1 MLKGRLLPAL
11 MVFLS
16 TALVSGALSTG
27 VYARGLAFTLGPR
40 GAAAHA
46 PAVAAMTALVALALV
61 RVKGLSRAQAGLAF
75 TRRDGVTLA
84 VTTAL
89 TALWLVGF
97 IAVVGAVTGAPLA
110 RSANAV
116 SVGALATALAS
127 FVGSSAIQQ
136 LTTQSLALAAS
147 PSAGAS
153 RGGIAVATAVFTLA
167 HAQVSTAPLY
177 LLNVALFGLAST
189 WLFLAPERPSY
200 ALPLGLHAGWNWA
213 QLAVLGAP
221 YGGGANPVAILR
233 WPAASPVLVGGAH
246 GFDEGALFAAALL
259 PFFALARWRRAR
271 A

>member
-1 MLKGRLLPAL
+1 MPERRALPSLL
-11 MVFLS
+11 VFLS
-16 TALVSGALSTG
+16 TALVSGALSAG
-27 VYARGLAFTLGPR
+27 VYARGLAFTLGPI

-46 PAVAAMTALVALALV
+46 PAVAVMTALMALALV
-61 RVKGLSRAQAGLAF
+61 RLKGLSRAQSGLVF

-97 IAVVGAVTGAPLA
+97 IALVGALTGAPLA

-116 SVGALATALAS
+116 SVAALATALAS
-127 FVGSSAIQQ
+127 FVGSAAIQQ

-153 RGGIAVATAVFTLA
+153 RGGVAGAPAVFTLA
-167 HAQVSTAPLY
+167 HAPVSAAPRD

-189 WLFLAPERPSY
+189 SLFLAPKRPSY

-221 YGGGANPVAILR
+221 FGDGANPVAILR
-233 WPAASPVLVGGAH
+233 WPAASPTLVGGAH
-246 GFDEGALFAAALL
+246 GFDEGALFAVALL
-259 PFFALARWRRAR
+259 PFFALARWRRTA